1 MAIGDGARGVAKG
14 ATVTVRDVRALRVK
28 LLNHAKL
35 IESIGGHGDTMLAE
49 LDAIGATD
57 TDKRTLL
64 VRSLELLHTIAGDTS
79 LKQAVRWRAA
89 KTITETV
96 VELSKDRTKARTAA
110 ATLAQQSNE
119 HADRV
124 ALKAR
129 ELDILE
135 ATADNGGPPAGRFS
149 DDDLRKIAHGAPPSQ
164 EALAPS
170 VR

>member
-1 MAIGDGARGVAKG
+1 MATGDGARGVEKG

-35 IESIGGHGDTMLAE
+35 IDSIGGHGDRMLAE
-49 LDAIGATD
+49 LDAIGTAESE
-57 TDKRTLL
+57 DKRTLL
-64 VRSLELLHTIAGDTS
+64 VRSLELLHLIAGDTS
-79 LKQAVRWRAA
+79 QKQGVRWRAA

-119 HADRV
+119 HADKV
-124 ALKAR
+124 ALKQR

-135 ATADNGGPPAGRFS
+135 ANDNGGLPPLARLS
-149 DDDLRKIAHGAPPSQ
+149 DDDLKRMQNAAAPKP
-164 EALAPS
+164 
-170 VR
+170 